1 MSCSIVHQK
10 LINVIDN
17 NDWNWTRRHCVHA
30 VYAIGKA
37 KTKQRTIRFVPFHS
51 CFRCVREM
59 HRSIE
64 RKLGYF
70 CTTKIERDD
79 AGWLHRR
86 WKKKGERESNET
98 IEQSFIIIIVSEY
111 YLRAYRVRSIDES
124 KCLCIG
130 EIKCFGFG
138 MRAAD
143 QIRWEQGKKN
153 VIIIGCLLQFYFSD
167 ILFAS
172 ELRLLLHVQS
182 SMHHRRCSVRAP
194 SPMSFT
200 SCDRD
205 RQVNQCQTWL
215 VTVIDVMS
223 FLTSVATA
231 TVTSVCRSSC
241 RCRRCHGC
249 CCKSYFVWHGMRYFL
264 SD

>member
-1 MSCSIVHQK
+1 MIGIGLVGTVS
-10 LINVIDN
+10 
-17 NDWNWTRRHCVHA
+17 TRCMQSARR
-30 VYAIGKA
+30 
-37 KTKQRTIRFVPFHS
+37 KQSNERFVLFHFIPVFAV
-51 CFRCVREM
+51 CARCIEVSNENLDISAQRKSSAM
-59 HRSIE
+59 TLTGSIGDG
-64 RKLGYF
+64 R
-70 CTTKIERDD
+70 
-79 AGWLHRR
+79 
-86 WKKKGERESNET
+86 KKGERESNET

-111 YLRAYRVRSIDES
+111 YLRAYRVRTIDES